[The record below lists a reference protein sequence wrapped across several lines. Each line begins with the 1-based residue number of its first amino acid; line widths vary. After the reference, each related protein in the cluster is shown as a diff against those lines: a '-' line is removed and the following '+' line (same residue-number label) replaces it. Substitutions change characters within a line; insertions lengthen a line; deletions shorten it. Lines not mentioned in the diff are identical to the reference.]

1 MRVRLTLSSATL
13 TKSEL
18 ATKYIEASLGGGA
31 TLNTFR
37 QTGFGE
43 SERVFTDGDPYD
55 LNPASDSKIELTLN
69 TNIDM
74 DTLAFQGSNNP
85 TVQTSTYPNTD
96 PQGIL
101 RYSANQDSIGARIWE
116 GEIGVHPDTLEED
129 INYGSRE
136 IFVDIIAIV

>member
-1 MRVRLTLSSATL
+1 LSSSTL

-18 ATKYIEASLGGGA
+18 AAKYVEATIGEGA

-43 SERVFTDGDPYD
+43 SERVFADGDPYD
-55 LNPASDSKIELTLN
+55 LNPANDDKIKLILD

-74 DTLAFQGSNNP
+74 ETLAFQGSNNP
-85 TVQTSTYPNTD
+85 TVQTSAYPNFS
-96 PQGIL
+96 PHGIL
-101 RYSANQDSIGARIWE
+101 RYSMNEDVVDARSWQ
-116 GEIGVHPDTLEED
+116 GEIGVHPDTLEEE

-136 IFVDIIAIV
+136 IFIDIIVIV